1 MLLFSHLEKNIFEDQ
16 ISLSEHVVENAYIL
30 LIQIISICDRE
41 LW

>member
-1 MLLFSHLEKNIFEDQ
+1 MLLFSHLEKNIFEDP
-16 ISLSEHVVENAYIL
+16 ISLSKHIVENAYV